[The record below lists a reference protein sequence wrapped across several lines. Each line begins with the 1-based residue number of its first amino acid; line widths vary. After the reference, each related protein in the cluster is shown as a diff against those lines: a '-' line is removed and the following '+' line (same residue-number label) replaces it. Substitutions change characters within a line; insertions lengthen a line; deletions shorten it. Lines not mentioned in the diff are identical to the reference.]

1 MKKLILLTAVAGLM
15 TGAVQAAD
23 VAKPEVIIN
32 PNIRFLGHTVPMN
45 GSDIFGTITITPV
58 SADKTKLSAE
68 FKGKNVAGPMTFVLN
83 HGRCDDAAAKVKF
96 PLTNVV
102 HGKSETV
109 INSATPLLFEGDVLS
124 YNLSE
129 GGKVVSCGEVQ

>member
-1 MKKLILLTAVAGLM
+1 MKKLILLAAVAGLM
-15 TGAVQAAD
+15 TGVAQAAD

-32 PNIRFLGHTVPMN
+32 PNVRFLGHTVPMN
-45 GSDIFGTITITPV
+45 GSDITGTITITPV
-58 SADKTKLSAE
+58 AVDKTKLVAE

-83 HGRCDDAAAKVKF
+83 HGRCDDSAAKVKY

-109 INSATPLLFEGDVLS
+109 ITAATPTLFEGDVLS

-129 GGKVVSCGEVQ
+129 GGKVVSCGDVQ